1 MKSPFTG
8 GEVTLKQEKREF
20 VFRKE
25 SFSIINH
32 YYVCNDTG
40 EDFTTT
46 KLDELNI
53 SQVYNQ
59 YRVKYGIPF
68 PDEIIAIRE
77 QYGLSATKM
86 SQILGFGDNQYR
98 LYENG
103 EMPSESNGKQI
114 ASIQDCKVFRSLV
127 ERSKNQF
134 NKSELKK
141 IEAKI
146 NCLDIP
152 DSDPDL
158 RYDIFGK
165 QERSEFNGFAKQSI
179 DKVINMIV
187 FFTQKCGGIFPTK
200 LNKLLFYSDFLNFRI
215 SGTGISGLTYR
226 AIDHGPV
233 PARYSA
239 AYESIEQI
247 TKEFVQFPNGIEAEK
262 LTTTT
267 EFDPTVFSK
276 QEMLVLNSIYKQFRY
291 CKAGEISELSHKENA
306 WIKNNEDRKIINYFD
321 AFELKGINIPDLE

>member
-25 SFSIINH
+25 KFTIVNH

-59 YRVKYGIPF
+59 YRGKYGIPF
-68 PDEIIAIRE
+68 PDEIKAIRE
-77 QYGLSATKM
+77 QYGLSAKKM
-86 SQILGFGDNQYR
+86 SEILGFGDNQYR
-98 LYENG
+98 LYEDG

-114 ASIQDCKVFRSLV
+114 ASVKDCRVFRALV

-134 NKSELKK
+134 TQEEWKK
-141 IEAKI
+141 IETKL
-146 NCLDIP
+146 NGLTVV
-152 DSDPDL
+152 SFEPDL

-165 QERSEFNGFAKQSI
+165 PERSEFNGFVKQSV

-187 FFTQKCGGIFPTK
+187 FFTRKCGGIFPTK
-200 LNKLLFYSDFLNFRI
+200 LNKLMFYADFLNFKLF
-215 SGTGISGLTYR
+215 GVGISGLTYR
-226 AIDHGPV
+226 AINHGPV
-233 PARYSA
+233 PAKYSA
-239 AYESIEQI
+239 AYESIEQVA
-247 TKEFVQFPNGIEAEK
+247 KEFIQFPNGIEAEK
-262 LTTTT
+262 LTTTND
-267 EFDPTVFSK
+267 FDPAVFSK
-276 QEMLVLNSIYKQFRY
+276 QELAVLNSIYEQFKDY
-291 CKAGEISELSHKENA
+291 TASAISDLSHKENA
-306 WIKNNEDRKIINYFD
+306 WIKNNENRKIINYFD
-321 AFELKGINIPDLE
+321 AFELKGINIPELE